1 MPTKYS
7 FYNIA
12 KELEV
17 AQENEGYLIVIR
29 CGAFF
34 TSIGANAIALSNELG
49 LKLTCWKKGLC
60 KAGVPIN
67 ALYNYVKRLDSLG
80 YNYVIYNYS
89 KDEIINNGKKYAECY
104 RFEGKPI
111 DKSNLLLD
119 CKDCEYYEKSYSNID
134 IFTDMKRIQ
143 EFKELKEKQEKIEK
157 MGKIISLLMKT
168 NKFHKSLRINYQTG
182 TKDNMKLFIILSRN
196 KNLKGGNK
204 MSQSE
209 ELVLIPK
216 YEKYMQYMIE
226 AIVKMPRTEKFNIGN
241 EFKAVMYK
249 TLENILYINK
259 VEISKRMYYLN
270 LIDALLSTQRVMLRL
285 MVKNRWIDEKK
296 FRVSMEMLYEIGK
309 ILGGLIKQ
317 YAKNNKK

>member
-1 MPTKYS
+1 
-7 FYNIA
+7 
-12 KELEV
+12 
-17 AQENEGYLIVIR
+17 
-29 CGAFF
+29 
-34 TSIGANAIALSNELG
+34 
-49 LKLTCWKKGLC
+49 
-60 KAGVPIN
+60 
-67 ALYNYVKRLDSLG
+67 
-80 YNYVIYNYS
+80 
-89 KDEIINNGKKYAECY
+89 
-104 RFEGKPI
+104 
-111 DKSNLLLD
+111 
-119 CKDCEYYEKSYSNID
+119 
-134 IFTDMKRIQ
+134 MKI
-143 EFKELKEKQEKIEK
+143 
-157 MGKIISLLMKT
+157 
-168 NKFHKSLRINYQTG
+168 NKFHKSLSINSQNY
-182 TKDNMKLFIILSRN
+182 TKYNMKLFIILSRN

-216 YEKYMQYMIE
+216 YEKYMQYMVE

-241 EFKAVMYK
+241 EFKTVMYK